1 MLSTANL
8 SGDGMTETGIRMSF
22 ERAIRIIC
30 VVALVLLGLAHQ
42 PVAAPATQFSP
53 DEIAAL
59 MLPDGTLP
67 ELCLPS
73 DDGKAKPH
81 ADASDCEACR
91 ISAAVLLP
99 APADAVGR
107 RMALAAS
114 VSLPPQAE
122 AHYRQLFPP
131 NTHPRAPPVTV

>member
-1 MLSTANL
+1 M
-8 SGDGMTETGIRMSF
+8 
-22 ERAIRIIC
+22 IC

-42 PVAAPATQFSP
+42 PVAAPTTQFSP
-53 DEIAAL
+53 EEIAAL
-59 MLPDGTLP
+59 MLPDGSLP

-81 ADASDCEACR
+81 VGASDCEACR

-99 APADAVGR
+99 APADAVGT
-107 RMALAAS
+107 RMALATS
-114 VSLPPQAE
+114 VTLPPRAE

-131 NTHPRAPPVTV
+131 DTHPRAPPVTA